1 MRSKSISPL
10 LVAAAV
16 ACSVVLPDLG
26 RFISP
31 DLHGLNGPFLLA
43 VILVNLVFSKVV
55 LVRFRPESRAGKRVR
70 ESVWKVGKA
79 VEWIC
84 LAVLIRMAWNLGEP
98 YFHHAISALA
108 DPLPLNAMEGRE
120 TVKAWFLAQGHNIYP
135 SMQSHPFLVT
145 IYPPVYHAAI
155 AAMSLLTGWSIAAGR
170 LVSLGS
176 FLGLSLLVGW
186 WTYAATRSRLAAAAI
201 VLLTLFDPVL
211 AEWSLHARPD
221 MLAWMLALAGAWAF
235 WSAFQGERH
244 SDRLA
249 LASGVLLCLACFT
262 KQQALP
268 YLLGCTV
275 WGLGKGRSGVRTVL
289 VMCVCAAALG
299 AALTG
304 VMEFSSGGNFLRDV
318 ALYPKLM
325 GALPGVSTMDNLIT
339 RLVQVWD
346 RYAVLWTLFAAYL
359 GWAAWNRRWDLP
371 AVLAVVNAA
380 FMVKLLASWG
390 ADVNYAFGAV
400 LAALLGVG
408 LLLGAVAR
416 SRPYGLSVVFALLFL
431 WLPRPSGLAEQRASD
446 LSSLTGLSGSILV
459 NTEGGHLFLD
469 ETPGRDVT
477 FFDGIET
484 QLYEQAGLWRAGESS
499 LVQDIRDRRF
509 NRLVFYGNFLPP
521 GVADSATIF
530 YETVGNQNQYAVFKP
545 ASAALI
551 AALSPSGHSH
561 VSGQGRAVQSGLSTL
576 NAETEGL
583 APLDRKLSGV
593 LHFRLEGDRPLKA
606 VQALLSLRVDPKDPA
621 SSARC
626 TLVDADGRTLADSV
640 APREGR
646 SEVVL
651 KADVPGNAVE
661 LLIELSGNAWVETK
675 NGMLAVLRASY

>member
-1 MRSKSISPL
+1 MRSKSL
-10 LVAAAV
+10 
-16 ACSVVLPDLG
+16 
-26 RFISP
+26 
-31 DLHGLNGPFLLA
+31 GPFQSLATLALGIALFDPYRSSLPGLSMPLLA
-43 VILVNLVFSKVV
+43 VAFLANLQLVKIVYFKGQPGSLARKRAMGHFDKLAQVVILMCVAF
-55 LVRFRPESRAGKRVR
+55 LVRMGGE
-70 ESVWKVGKA
+70 
-79 VEWIC
+79 
-84 LAVLIRMAWNLGEP
+84 LGAS
-98 YFHHAISALA
+98 YFQHAAQALA

-155 AAMSLLTGWSIAAGR
+155 ATMSLLTGWSIAAGR

-221 MLAWMLALAGAWAF
+221 MLAWLLALAGAWAF
-235 WSAFQGERH
+235 WSAFRCEDR

-249 LASGVLLCLACFT
+249 LAAGVLLCLACFT

-268 YLLGCTV
+268 YLLGCAV
-275 WGLGKGRSGVRTVL
+275 WGLGKGRAGLRPVLAMGV
-289 VMCVCAAALG
+289 CSAALG

-304 VMEFSSGGNFLRDV
+304 LLEFSSGGHFLRDV

-339 RLVQVWD
+339 RLLQVWD

-371 AVLAVVNAA
+371 AVLTVVNAA

-400 LAALLGVG
+400 LAALLAVG
-408 LLLGAVAR
+408 LLLGVVAR
-416 SRPYGLSVVFALLFL
+416 SRPYGLAAVFALLFL
-431 WLPRPSGLAEQRASD
+431 WLPRPYGHSGEKAADLSGLM
-446 LSSLTGLSGSILV
+446 GLSGSILV
-459 NTEGGHLFLD
+459 NTEGGHLFLN
-469 ETPGRDVT
+469 EAPGRDVT

-484 QLYEQAGLWRAGESS
+484 QLYEQAGLWRAGESA

-509 NRLVFYGNFLPP
+509 DRLVFYGDFLPP

-530 YETVGNQNQYAVFKP
+530 YETVGHQNHYAVFKP
-545 ASAALI
+545 ASAGLI
-551 AALSPSGHSH
+551 AALAPSGHSH
-561 VSGQGRAVQSGLSTL
+561 VSGQGRAMQNGLSTL

-583 APLDRKLSGV
+583 APLDRKHPGV
-593 LHFRLEGDRPLKA
+593 LRFRLEGDRPLGA
-606 VQALLSLRVDPKDPA
+606 VQATLSLRVDPKDPA

-646 SEVVL
+646 SEVEL
-651 KADVPGNAVE
+651 KADVPGNVVE

-675 NGMLAVLRASY
+675 YGMLAVLRASY

>member
-1 MRSKSISPL
+1 MRSKSLGSFQSLATLALGIALFDPYRSSLPGLSVPL
-10 LVAAAV
+10 LAAA
-16 ACSVVLPDLG
+16 
-26 RFISP
+26 
-31 DLHGLNGPFLLA
+31 FLANLQMVKAVYFKGQPGSLA
-43 VILVNLVFSKVV
+43 RKRAMGHFDKLAHVVILMCMAFLV
-55 LVRFRPESRAGKRVR
+55 
-70 ESVWKVGKA
+70 
-79 VEWIC
+79 
-84 LAVLIRMAWNLGEP
+84 RMAWELGEP
-98 YFHHAISALA
+98 YVHHTISALS

-120 TVKAWFLAQGHNIYP
+120 TVKAWFLAHGRNIYP

-176 FLGLSLLVGW
+176 FLAISLLVGW
-186 WTYAATRSRLAAAAI
+186 WTLAATRSRLAAAAI
-201 VLLTLFDPVL
+201 VLITLYDPVL

-221 MLAWMLALAGAWAF
+221 MLAWLLALAGAWAF
-235 WSAFQGERH
+235 WSAFRSDGP

-268 YLLGCTV
+268 YLLGCAV
-275 WGLGKGRSGVRTVL
+275 WGLGKGRAGLRPVL
-289 VMCVCAAALG
+289 AMGVCAAALG

-304 VMEFSSGGNFLRDV
+304 VLEFSSGGNFLRDV

-339 RLVQVWD
+339 RLLQVWD
-346 RYAVLWTLFAAYL
+346 RYAVLWTLLAAYL

-371 AVLAVVNAA
+371 AVLTVVNAG

-400 LAALLGVG
+400 LAALLAVG
-408 LLLGAVAR
+408 LLLGALAR
-416 SRPYGLSVVFALLFL
+416 SRPYGLAAVFALLFL
-431 WLPRPSGLAEQRASD
+431 WLPRPSGHAGPKAAD
-446 LSSLTGLSGSILV
+446 LSGLMGLSGSILV
-459 NTEGGHLFLD
+459 NTEGGHLFLN

-477 FFDGIET
+477 YFDGIET
-484 QLYEQAGLWRAGESS
+484 QLYEQAGLWRAGESA
-499 LVQDIRDRRF
+499 LVQDIRERSFD
-509 NRLVFYGNFLPP
+509 RLVFFGNFLPP

-530 YETVGNQNQYAVFKP
+530 YETVGHQNHYAVFKP

-551 AALSPSGHSH
+551 AVLAPSGHSH

-583 APLDRKLSGV
+583 APHDRKHPAV
-593 LHFRLEGDRPLKA
+593 LRFRLEGDRPLKA

-626 TLVDADGRTLADSV
+626 ALLDADGRTLADSV
-640 APREGR
+640 TPREGR
-646 SEVVL
+646 SEVEL
-651 KADVPGNAVE
+651 KADVPGNAVQ
-661 LLIELSGNAWVETK
+661 LLVELSGNAWVETK